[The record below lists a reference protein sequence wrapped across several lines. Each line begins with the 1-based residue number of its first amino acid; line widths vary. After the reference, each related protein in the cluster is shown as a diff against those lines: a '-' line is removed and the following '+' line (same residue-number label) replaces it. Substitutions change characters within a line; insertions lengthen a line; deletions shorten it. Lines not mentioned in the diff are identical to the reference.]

1 MNKKGMSLVEIM
13 AVIVIMG
20 IVASIGTVSAV
31 AIIDRQRKNSVISA
45 LNNIYGTA
53 KNMLYQVQYTSHD
66 EYIVIVDETF
76 CYVTLTDMIDN
87 AAVDRED
94 YKPEGNEI
102 YFCYNMDNDFW
113 IEIGNSATS
122 TKPTSTGEALVHGVN
137 VTVDYTNN
145 VFKKT

>member
-20 IVASIGTVSAV
+20 IVASIGTVSAI
-31 AIIDRQRKNSVISA
+31 AIVDRQRKNSVVNS
-45 LNNIYGTA
+45 LNNIYETA
-53 KNMLYQVQYTSHD
+53 KDMLLQVKYASYD
-66 EYIVIVDETF
+66 EYVVVVDETF

-87 AAVDRED
+87 AAVDRDD

-102 YFCYNMDNDFW
+102 YFCYDLNDNW
-113 IEIGNSATS
+113 WLEIGNSATS
-122 TKPTSTGEALVHGVN
+122 EKPTSAGEALVHGVN

-145 VFKKT
+145 KFKKA